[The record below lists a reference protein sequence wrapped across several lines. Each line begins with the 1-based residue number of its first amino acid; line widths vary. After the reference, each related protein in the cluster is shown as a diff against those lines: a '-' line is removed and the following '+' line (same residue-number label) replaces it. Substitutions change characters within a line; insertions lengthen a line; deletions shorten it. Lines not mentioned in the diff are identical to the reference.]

1 MPVPVPKFLG
11 DKFRCCLGPIDLSP
25 TAVIPARA
33 QRLAPMVLAAAC
45 LALAPASG
53 ARAADAADGRPS
65 QRDVLEGPVKARVIR
80 VRDGDTL
87 VVRARI
93 WVGQEIVIHARIAG
107 IDAPEL
113 RARCPRERALAE
125 RARDL
130 VTAMVG
136 GRPVWLVEIRNGKYA
151 GRVLAGIRTED
162 GSDLARALLDAGL
175 ARPYRGGRRQPW
187 CDPQP

>member
-1 MPVPVPKFLG
+1 MPVPMSGLRRHLQPIFFPAALA
-11 DKFRCCLGPIDLSP
+11 RMRTWRMLCLVS
-25 TAVIPARA
+25 
-33 QRLAPMVLAAAC
+33 LALC
-45 LALAPASG
+45 WALAPV
-53 ARAADAADGRPS
+53 RDAAAVGAAGDRPS
-65 QRDVLEGPVKARVIR
+65 QRDVLAGPVEARVIR

-125 RARDL
+125 QARDL

-136 GRPVWLVEIRNGKYA
+136 GRPVWLVDIRNGKYA

-175 ARPYRGGRRQPW
+175 ARPYGGGRRQPW